1 MIGAVIIVVVL
12 LVALP
17 VGVLIAGAAAAPVV
31 GWSLKAD
38 AEERF
43 EGSELLETNY

>member
-1 MIGAVIIVVVL
+1 MSGAVIIVIVL
-12 LVALP
+12 LIALP
-17 VGVLIAGAAAAPVV
+17 VSVLIAGAAAVPVI
-31 GWSLKAD
+31 GWSLKTD